1 MASIDPH
8 DEIRKIETVTQP
20 PAYEDLLRKE
30 ADHWSSVHVD
40 HANPQLWHDGRL
52 FEIFFGREYAMLL
65 DRTDQHGPKV
75 LELGC
80 GEGSLA
86 TTLAQ
91 RGLTVTALDLSEAR
105 LARAQEKADIAGVA
119 DRIEFRVADLNRVEL
134 APNAYSCVVAHDS
147 LHHILSLDRLLSKV
161 SDSLVPG
168 GALVVL
174 DYVGMGSFRKLLAAG
189 LFAVLPTF
197 QSYSEKWRLRKRLR
211 GFLSSEK
218 AKRDAMA
225 NQDASRLHPESPFE
239 EISQASIVECIEK
252 RFLIQQKLSFLP
264 FWFYLAPKLRLPRS
278 LRYPV
283 ARALKTMDNGLLF
296 LGVRGA
302 YCFIDARK
310 HDATAA
316 H

>member
-1 MASIDPH
+1 M
-8 DEIRKIETVTQP
+8 TQP

-40 HANPQLWHDGRL
+40 PANPQLWHDEKL

-65 DRTDQHGPKV
+65 DRTARYGPNV

-86 TTLAQ
+86 IALAQ

-105 LARAQEKADIAGVA
+105 LARARERADIAGVA
-119 DRIEFRVADLNRVEL
+119 DRIEFRVADLNRIEL
-134 APNAYSCVVAHDS
+134 APNAYSCVAAHDS
-147 LHHILSLDRLLSKV
+147 LHHVLSLDRLLSQV
-161 SDSLVPG
+161 SDCLVPG
-168 GALVVL
+168 GALVIM
-174 DYVGMGSFRKLLAAG
+174 DHIGMGSFRKLLAAG
-189 LFAVLPTF
+189 LFAVLPTV
-197 QSYSEKWRLRKRLR
+197 QSYSEKWRLRKRL
-211 GFLSSEK
+211 GSFLSSEK
-218 AKRDAMA
+218 TKRNAMA
-225 NQDASRLHPESPFE
+225 NQDASRLHPDSPFE

-264 FWFYLAPKLRLPRS
+264 FWFYLAPKIRLPRR
-278 LRYPV
+278 LRYPL
-283 ARALKTMDNGLLF
+283 ARTFKAMDDGLCF